1 MIVGWRS
8 AQTVH
13 QFFVTGKST
22 RRFLGERESAVNP
35 DFEDSAAGSAKTYF
49 CRGSLVEDQ
58 FPRRTGARLISSLA
72 AIFDL
77 DFHEIDLAI
86 QPLKIIIPKGH
97 CNR

>member
-1 MIVGWRS
+1 MTDGWRS

-13 QFFVTGKST
+13 QFFVAGEST
-22 RRFLGERESAVNP
+22 SRFLRERESAVNP
-35 DFEDSAAGSAKTYF
+35 DFEDSTAGSAKTYF
-49 CRGSLVEDQ
+49 CRGSEFEDQ

-86 QPLKIIIPKGH
+86 QPL
-97 CNR
+97 